1 MLGADGLDAARA
13 LRAQLAD
20 EAQQRWAA
28 AAETAIVTLQR
39 ALAAEKVRGRAELDA
54 LRAELQLELI
64 DREANSARVHERQKY
79 LFERQEA
86 LSGQSTAFER
96 AAASAAYL
104 ESALLALDVHVQHVS
119 PGCELLAPSE

>member
-20 EAQQRWAA
+20 EAQQRWAS

-54 LRAELQLELI
+54 LRAESMRGGEEAGGRAGGRRYEGDI
-64 DREANSARVHERQKY
+64 DW
-79 LFERQEA
+79 
-86 LSGQSTAFER
+86 
-96 AAASAAYL
+96 
-104 ESALLALDVHVQHVS
+104 
-119 PGCELLAPSE
+119 